1 MRKAFKRIVATLATV
16 AVLTTGLVTTGVA
29 EELDEV
35 YSEQFTYNGVLCEGY
50 GTNYATNVQ
59 NLKRIELNTWIAKK
73 YAPGTLS
80 AEIVHVDWYIQTS
93 TGSKLS
99 EGLLE
104 KKDTNSVT
112 YAESFSN
119 NLSITSNGYHSSS
132 DGYNLLF
139 SGNTVEYA

>member
-1 MRKAFKRIVATLATV
+1 M
-16 AVLTTGLVTTGVA
+16 TTGLVTTGVA

-35 YSEQFTYNGVLCEGY
+35 CSGQFTYNGVLCEGC

-59 NLKRIELNTWIAKK
+59 NSKRIELNTWITKK

-80 AEIVHVDWYIQTS
+80 ARIVHVGWYIQTS
-93 TGSKLS
+93 KGSKLS

-104 KKDTNSVT
+104 KNDTNSAT

-139 SGNTVEYA
+139 FGNTVEYA